1 MNVSVKATKRNTV
14 VHVGDGRRLRGP
26 YTDPET
32 DEQVDGEIASE
43 VPRDAAEAIVA
54 ARLGRIVKTP
64 APAEA

>member
-14 VHVGDGRRLRGP
+14 VHLGDGRRLRGP
-26 YTDPET
+26 YLDPAT
-32 DEQVDGEIASE
+32 DEVIEGEIAGD

-54 ARLGRIVKTP
+54 ARMGRIVRTP